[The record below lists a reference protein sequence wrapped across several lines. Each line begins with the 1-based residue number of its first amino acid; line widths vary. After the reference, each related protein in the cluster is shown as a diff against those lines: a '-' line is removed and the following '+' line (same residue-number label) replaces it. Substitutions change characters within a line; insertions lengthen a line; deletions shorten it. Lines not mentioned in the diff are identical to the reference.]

1 MDYFIY
7 QWIIKSIFIKIIPI
21 DFPYTLNQNHGFKGK
36 IEIKEKKAKYKRKA
50 RYLEI

>member
-21 DFPYTLNQNHGFKGK
+21 DFPYTLNQNQGFKAN
-36 IEIKEKKAKYKRKA
+36 IEIKEKS
-50 RYLEI
+50 EIKKKG